1 VGGGEK
7 IKFQKENRDRG
18 EEKTAIK
25 ADQGKQKQSTW
36 DGTGIE
42 KRILS
47 SIHAGALVAGG
58 SLWQ

>member
-1 VGGGEK
+1 MRGGK
-7 IKFQKENRDRG
+7 
-18 EEKTAIK
+18 KTAIR

-36 DGTGIE
+36 DGSGLE